1 MKTPFNK
8 PFIAG
13 RELDYIAQAVEEGNI
28 GGDGRF
34 TKLCSRLLE
43 ERFDISRVLLTPSC
57 TAALEMAVTLC
68 EIGPG
73 DEVVMPSFTF
83 VSTASAVA
91 RAGAVPVFVDIRRD
105 TLNMDED
112 QLEAAISAKT
122 RAILPVHYAGVGCE
136 MDRIMQIAKAH
147 GLRVVEDAA
156 HGVAASYRGQ
166 ALGSIGDLGTYSFHE
181 TKNYICGEGGALC
194 INDPALVDRA
204 EIIRDKGTDRQ
215 RFARGEVDK
224 YTWVDIGSS
233 YVPSEIVSAFLYAQL
248 ELLDPIAERRRLIYS
263 RYAEWLAPLEEKGLC
278 RLPGI
283 PEECESNFH
292 MFYVLLPDQ
301 AARDGLIAHLKQRG
315 IHAVFHYVPL
325 HSSPMGRR
333 CGRTSGELRV
343 TDEVSACLVRLPYFY
358 EIEEAVQREVAT
370 QVGDFLQAW
379 HGAA

>member
-34 TKLCSRLLE
+34 TQLCSRLLE

-68 EIGPG
+68 EIEPG

-105 TLNMDED
+105 TLNMDEH

-136 MDRIMQIAKAH
+136 MDRIMKIAKAH

-156 HGVAASYRGQ
+156 HGVAASYRGPP
-166 ALGSIGDLGTYSFHE
+166 L
-181 TKNYICGEGGALC
+181 
-194 INDPALVDRA
+194 P
-204 EIIRDKGTDRQ
+204 
-215 RFARGEVDK
+215 
-224 YTWVDIGSS
+224 SS
-233 YVPSEIVSAFLYAQL
+233 KFV
-248 ELLDPIAERRRLIYS
+248 
-263 RYAEWLAPLEEKGLC
+263 
-278 RLPGI
+278 
-283 PEECESNFH
+283 
-292 MFYVLLPDQ
+292 
-301 AARDGLIAHLKQRG
+301 
-315 IHAVFHYVPL
+315 
-325 HSSPMGRR
+325 
-333 CGRTSGELRV
+333 
-343 TDEVSACLVRLPYFY
+343 
-358 EIEEAVQREVAT
+358 
-370 QVGDFLQAW
+370 
-379 HGAA
+379 